1 VILISGFDGGTG
13 AAPLTSLQHVP
24 WELGLAE
31 AQQTLILNDPKSCR
45 LRMRRTIKTG
55 RDVAVAALL
64 ERGIWFC
71 YRTSSSVRVMS
82 MSFKHMPSWYCYSRS
97 GVEKEFQRNP
107 EHIINSCTLL
117 LKN

>member
-13 AAPLTSLQHVP
+13 AAPLTSLQHTGIP

-31 AQQTLILNDPKSCR
+31 AQQTLILNDLRSRR

-64 ERGIWFC
+64 
-71 YRTSSSVRVMS
+71 
-82 MSFKHMPSWYCYSRS
+82 
-97 GVEKEFQRNP
+97 
-107 EHIINSCTLL
+107 
-117 LKN
+117 